1 MRPKIL
7 FLICILCLSSCATV
21 ENPSMN
27 DTAKRPIEPLCTQH
41 TIQKGETLWR
51 ISKLYGVDIN
61 DLIEKNNIQDYTT
74 VTPEQVLLIPSK
86 KNHPPRPE
94 TIMAQ
99 KNNIDFI
106 WPIRGKISGYF
117 RQKSNGVTNKGID
130 ILLENNQDVLASC
143 EGEVV
148 FTGNLAGYG
157 KTLIINHAENLS
169 TIYCGNSDI
178 TVKKGQKVIQG
189 MVIAKSGVSPRKNQP
204 TLHFEIRKKHKPQD
218 PLFYLN

>member
-1 MRPKIL
+1 M
-7 FLICILCLSSCATV
+7 FLSSCTTV
-21 ENPSMN
+21 ENPSIN
-27 DTAKRPIEPLCTQH
+27 DVTKRQIEPLCIQH
-41 TIQKGETLWR
+41 TIQEGETLWR

-74 VTPEQVLLIPSK
+74 VAPGQTLLIPSK
-86 KNHPPRPE
+86 KAPPSQHG
-94 TIMAQ
+94 IIIAQ

-106 WPIRGKISGYF
+106 WPTRGKISGYF

-130 ILLENNQDVLASC
+130 ILLENDQNVLASC

-148 FTGNLAGYG
+148 FTGSLAGYG

-178 TVKKGQKVIQG
+178 TVKKGQKVTQG
-189 MVIAKSGVSPRKNQP
+189 MVIAKSGVSPRKDQP